1 MNTEHGNPEKSVPAK
16 SAKAAV
22 RQQVFV
28 LRIWQDQAATLEH
41 SAQLRFSLENPQTGN
56 RRGFTDFKTFITFL
70 QEEINP
76 YFESKDISNE

>member
-1 MNTEHGNPEKSVPAK
+1 MKPEPGNPEESAPAK
-16 SAKAAV
+16 SAKIAV

-28 LRIWQDQAATLEH
+28 LRIWQDQAATLER

-56 RRGFTDFKTFITFL
+56 RRSFTDFKTFITFL

-76 YFESKDISNE
+76 YFELKDNFNE